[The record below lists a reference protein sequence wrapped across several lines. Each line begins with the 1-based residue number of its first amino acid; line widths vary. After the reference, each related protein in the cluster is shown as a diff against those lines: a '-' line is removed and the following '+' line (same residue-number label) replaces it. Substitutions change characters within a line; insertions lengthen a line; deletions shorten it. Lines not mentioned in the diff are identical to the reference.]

1 MTSPVPETGSWWDQ
15 RYLDGTDRWELGAP
29 APPLARFLKEQAQAP
44 QPPGR
49 VLVPGCGRGHEAAL
63 LASLGFEVVGLDF
76 SAEAVREA
84 RRLHGE
90 QAGRLTW
97 VQADLLDAEA
107 LDAAGLGSA
116 SCDGVLEHTCYCA
129 IDPALRQA
137 YRSTVARLLQPEGW
151 LLGLFW
157 CHRRPGGPPYGS
169 DADQLVADFTAAGF
183 SQELWF
189 PATNSAPG
197 PDNQPRDNEWLG
209 LWRRAAH

>member
-1 MTSPVPETGSWWDQ
+1 MTSPVPDTGSWWDQ

-49 VLVPGCGRGHEAAL
+49 VLGPGCGRGHEAAL

-137 YRSTVARLLQPEGW
+137 YRSTVSRLLQPEGW

-197 PDNQPRDNEWLG
+197 PDNQPRDPEWVG
-209 LWRRAAH
+209 LWRRVAH

>member
-1 MTSPVPETGSWWDQ
+1 MTSPVPDTGSWWDQ

-63 LASLGFEVVGLDF
+63 LASRGVEVVGLDF

>member
-1 MTSPVPETGSWWDQ
+1 MTSPVPDTGSWWDQ

-151 LLGLFW
+151 LFGLFW

>member
-1 MTSPVPETGSWWDQ
+1 MTSPLPDTGSWWDQ

-116 SCDGVLEHTCYCA
+116 GCDGVLEHTCYCA

>member
-1 MTSPVPETGSWWDQ
+1 MTSPVPDTGSWWDQ
-15 RYLDGTDRWELGAP
+15 RDLDGTDRWELGAP

-151 LLGLFW
+151 LFGLFW
-157 CHRRPGGPPYGS
+157 CHGRPGGPPYGS